1 MKTIGI
7 IDLGSNTI
15 RLVLV
20 KVGEQGN
27 FRIINDYK
35 VSVRLEE
42 GMGEK
47 GGMEKE
53 RVERALDAL
62 RTFKDICNSAEADE
76 IIATGT
82 EALRRAANRDELI
95 ERARQECGIEIK
107 VLSGE
112 EEAWYG
118 YFGVAHSMKPEH
130 ALLMDIG
137 GGSTELTLV
146 EDGKLKASTS
156 LHVGTI
162 NLTTRFGLQ
171 DRLEP
176 QQVSALEKH
185 LAKSFAGVP
194 WLRKLSCPVLIGI
207 GGSSRTLAK
216 VDRRRKAYPL
226 DLHQNYE
233 MSAEDV
239 TDIYRSLLPLTL
251 EQRRNIKGLSRD
263 RADLLTGAV
272 AAMAVLMDYCNIPT
286 LRISANGLRE
296 GLIYEYLDK
305 QGIRPDDPLDFSL
318 QNQIYNYD
326 LNERHARQVTALS
339 LSIYN
344 QLQPL
349 HGLEPAM
356 ARVLKTAAMMHA
368 SGLALR
374 YYNYPLHSFYLV
386 LNSGINGLSQREL
399 LLAAYVAVT
408 HAKHD
413 HKVDVDKY
421 KVLIKREDVDAIH
434 KLAVI
439 LRIAEGLDR
448 TMCSRVDQV
457 DVSILGEE
465 VVIKTTTNG
474 RTDMELRDA
483 NRSAELFR
491 KIFKK
496 KLLVV

>member
-1 MKTIGI
+1 LKTIGI
-7 IDLGSNTI
+7 IDLGSNSI

-20 KVGEQGN
+20 RVGDKGN
-27 FRIINDYK
+27 FKIINDYK

-47 GGMEKE
+47 GGMEQA
-53 RVERALDAL
+53 RMERALEAL
-62 RTFKDICNSAEADE
+62 RTFRDICDSVEADE

-82 EALRRAANRDELI
+82 EALRRAANREELL
-95 ERARQECGIEIK
+95 ERARSECGIEVR
-107 VLSGE
+107 VLSGQ

-146 EDGKLKASTS
+146 ENGELKASTS

-162 NLTTRFGLQ
+162 NLTSRFALQ
-171 DRLEP
+171 SRLEP
-176 QQVSALEKH
+176 LQASALEKY

-194 WLRKLSCPVLIGI
+194 WLRNLGCPMLIGI

-216 VDRRRKAYPL
+216 IDRRCKNYPL
-226 DLHQNYE
+226 DLHHNYE

-239 TDIYRSLLPLTL
+239 TGIYHSLLPMSL
-251 EQRRNIKGLSRD
+251 EQRRKIKGLSRD

-286 LRISANGLRE
+286 LRVSANGLRE
-296 GLIYEYLDK
+296 GLIYEYLDR

-318 QNQIYNYD
+318 QSQIYNYD
-326 LNERHARQVTALS
+326 LNEKHARQVTALS
-339 LSIYN
+339 LSLYD

-356 ARVLKTAAMMHA
+356 ARVLKAAAMLHA

-374 YYNYPLHSFYLV
+374 YYNYPLHSFYLI
-386 LNSGINGLSQREL
+386 LNSDINGLSQREL

-408 HAKHD
+408 HAKQD
-413 HKVDVDKY
+413 YKIDVEHY
-421 KVLIKREDVDAIH
+421 KPLLGREDVERIQ
-434 KLAVI
+434 KLALL

-448 TMCSRVDQV
+448 TMCSRVERV
-457 DVSILGEE
+457 AISTLGDD
-465 VVIKTTTNG
+465 VVIKTVANG
-474 RTDMELRDA
+474 RIDLELKDA
-483 NRSAELFR
+483 NRSAELF
-491 KIFKK
+491 KKVFKK

>member
-7 IDLGSNTI
+7 VDLGSNSI

-20 KVGEQGN
+20 RVGEKGN

-42 GMGEK
+42 GIGEK
-47 GGMEKE
+47 GDMEQE
-53 RVERALDAL
+53 RMERALEAL
-62 RTFKDICNSAEADE
+62 GTFKDICDAVGAEE

-82 EALRRAANRDELI
+82 EALRRASNREEML
-95 ERARQECGIEIK
+95 ERARRECGIEIR
-107 VLSGE
+107 VLSGQ

-146 EDGKLKASTS
+146 EKGELKAATS
-156 LHVGTI
+156 LHLGTI

-171 DRLEP
+171 GRLEP
-176 QQVSALEKH
+176 QQSSALEKH
-185 LAKSFAGVP
+185 LAKAFAGVP
-194 WLRKLSCPVLIGI
+194 WLRNLSCPVLIGI

-216 VDRRRKAYPL
+216 IDRRRKGYPL
-226 DLHQNYE
+226 DLHHNYE

-239 TDIYRSLLPLTL
+239 SAIYHHMLPMSL
-251 EQRRNIKGLSRD
+251 EQRRKIKGLSRD

-286 LRISANGLRE
+286 MRVSANGLRE
-296 GLIYEYLDK
+296 GLIYDYLDRN
-305 QGIRPDDPLDFSL
+305 GIKPDDPLDFSL
-318 QNQIYNYD
+318 QSLVNNYD
-326 LNERHARQVTALS
+326 LDERHARKVTDLS
-339 LSIYN
+339 LSMYH
-344 QLQPL
+344 QMQTL
-349 HGLEPAM
+349 HELEPPM
-356 ARVLKTAAMMHA
+356 ARVLKAAAMLHA

-374 YYNYPLHSFYLV
+374 YYNYPLHNFYLI
-386 LNSGINGLSQREL
+386 LNSDINGLSQREL

-408 HAKHD
+408 HAKQD
-413 HKVDVDKY
+413 YKVDVVKY
-421 KVLIKREDVDAIH
+421 KALIKREDVESIR

-448 TMCSRVDQV
+448 TMCSRVERV
-457 DVSILGEE
+457 DVNIIGED

-474 RTDMELRDA
+474 RMSIELRDA
-483 NRSAELFR
+483 NRSAELF
-491 KIFKK
+491 KKVFKK